1 MLTVFLIS
9 RKAEMRLRLLRR
21 TITCISL
28 LGNSELV
35 AEMLEVVTQLEFL
48 SVAVEELCTEG
59 FTNNCFLSRCEVD
72 FACFFVECASIHEL
86 VHFATCSSS
95 DGILSDLSR
104 PLAAVAQNYNERS
117 NVTEACE

>member
-9 RKAEMRLRLLRR
+9 RKAEMRLRQLRR
-21 TITCISL
+21 TIISF

-59 FTNNCFLSRCEVD
+59 FLQELFSSRDVRLILRV
-72 FACFFVECASIHEL
+72 FVECASIHEL

-95 DGILSDLSR
+95 DGILSDMSR
-104 PLAAVAQNYNERS
+104 PLAAIAQNYNERS
-117 NVTEACE
+117 NVTETCE